1 MNKLMLYRDI
11 KYNTLFEG
19 ICRLAG
25 GTYQEDWQSTVGS
38 LVSMAEAHGFSGNIW
53 NCFLSH
59 VIANNEN
66 VFSCACEIR
75 GYADGS
81 INDFARMDFAV
92 FRQLFNCDM
101 SYLDNLYHTKIF
113 SLIGNYSVAEGA
125 GQVFN
130 REVRD
135 SIVRL
140 ASDLSGAAD
149 DEAFFL
155 SVVKFYKEIGVGK
168 YGLHKAFSVMNRDGR
183 VMINPITKTADNR
196 LSDLVGYEQQKRK
209 LIENTEAFVSGHPAN
224 NCLLFGDAGTGK
236 STSIK
241 ALLNEYYSRGLRLI
255 ELYKHQL
262 KDLPEI
268 IRQVKN
274 RNYRFIIY
282 MDDLSFEDYETDYK
296 YLKAVIEGGLERKP
310 ENVLIYATSNR
321 RHLVRENY
329 SDKIRSDDELH
340 TADTVQEKLSLA
352 YRFGVTI
359 YFGKPD
365 KRSFQ
370 QIVRT
375 LAQRRGINMP
385 DDELMLEANKWEI
398 AHGGMTGRTAEQFIT
413 HLLGTGT
420 SQEDKG

>member
-1 MNKLMLYRDI
+1 MAKLMLYRDI
-11 KYNTLFEG
+11 KYRELFDG

-25 GTYQEDWQSTVGS
+25 GTYQDDWQDIAGS
-38 LVSMAEAHGFSGNIW
+38 LVAMAAAHGFSGNIW

-66 VFSCACEIR
+66 VFSCACEIT
-75 GYADGS
+75 GFADGS
-81 INDFARMDFAV
+81 INDFARMDFAE
-92 FRQLFNCDM
+92 FRRLFGCDM
-101 SYLDNLYHTKIF
+101 EALDSLYHTGIF
-113 SLIGNYSVAEGA
+113 SLIGSYSSAEGA

-130 REVRD
+130 QEVRD

-140 ASDLSGAAD
+140 ASSLSEAKS
-149 DEAFFL
+149 DEEFFL
-155 SVVKFYKEIGVGK
+155 SVVKFYKEYGVGK
-168 YGLHKAFSVMNRDGR
+168 FGLHKAFSVMNRDGH

-196 LSDLVGYEQQKRK
+196 LSDLIGYEQQKQK
-209 LIENTEAFVSGHPAN
+209 LIENTEAFVSGRPAN

-241 ALLNEYYSRGLRLI
+241 ALLNEYYSRGLRMI

-262 KDLPEI
+262 KDLPEV
-268 IRQVKN
+268 IRQIKN
-274 RNYRFIIY
+274 RNYRFIVY
-282 MDDLSFEDYETDYK
+282 MDDLSFEDFETDYK

-310 ENVLIYATSNR
+310 DNVLIYATSNR
-321 RHLVRENY
+321 RHLIRENY
-329 SDKIRSDDELH
+329 TDKIRSDDELH

-352 YRFGVTI
+352 YRFGVTV

-375 LAQRRGINMP
+375 LALRKGISMS

-398 AHGGMTGRTAEQFIT
+398 AHGGMTGRTAEQFII
-413 HLLGTGT
+413 HLQSIGTV
-420 SQEDKG
+420 

>member
-1 MNKLMLYRDI
+1 MAKLMLYRDI
-11 KYNTLFEG
+11 KYRELFDG

-25 GTYQEDWQSTVGS
+25 GTYQDDWQDIAGS
-38 LVSMAEAHGFSGNIW
+38 LVAMAAAHGFSGNIW

-66 VFSCACEIR
+66 VFSCACEIT
-75 GYADGS
+75 GFADGS
-81 INDFARMDFAV
+81 INDFARMDFAE
-92 FRQLFNCDM
+92 FRRLFGCDM
-101 SYLDNLYHTKIF
+101 EALDSLYHTGIF
-113 SLIGNYSVAEGA
+113 SLIGSYSSAEGA

-130 REVRD
+130 QEVRD

-140 ASDLSGAAD
+140 ASSLSEAKS
-149 DEAFFL
+149 DEEFFL
-155 SVVKFYKEIGVGK
+155 SVVKFYKEYGVGK
-168 YGLHKAFSVMNRDGR
+168 FGLHKAFSVMNRDGH

-196 LSDLVGYEQQKRK
+196 LSDLVGYEQQKQK
-209 LIENTEAFVSGHPAN
+209 LIENTEAFVSGRPAN

-241 ALLNEYYSRGLRLI
+241 ALLNEYYSRGLRMI

-262 KDLPEI
+262 KDLPEV
-268 IRQVKN
+268 IRQIKN
-274 RNYRFIIY
+274 RNYRFIVY
-282 MDDLSFEDYETDYK
+282 MDDLSFEDFETDYK

-310 ENVLIYATSNR
+310 DNVLIYATSNR
-321 RHLVRENY
+321 RHLIRENY
-329 SDKIRSDDELH
+329 TDKIRSDDELH

-352 YRFGVTI
+352 YRFGVTV

-375 LAQRRGINMP
+375 LALRKGISMS

-398 AHGGMTGRTAEQFIT
+398 AHGGMTGRTAEQFII
-413 HLLGTGT
+413 HLQSIGAV
-420 SQEDKG
+420 

>member
-1 MNKLMLYRDI
+1 MAKLMLYRDI
-11 KYNTLFEG
+11 KYRELFDG

-25 GTYQEDWQSTVGS
+25 GTYQDDWQDIAGS
-38 LVSMAEAHGFSGNIW
+38 LVAMAAAHGFSGNIW

-66 VFSCACEIR
+66 VFSCACEIT
-75 GYADGS
+75 GFADGS
-81 INDFARMDFAV
+81 INDFARMDFAE
-92 FRQLFNCDM
+92 FRRLFGCDM
-101 SYLDNLYHTKIF
+101 EALDSLYHTGIF
-113 SLIGNYSVAEGA
+113 SLIGSYSSAEGA

-130 REVRD
+130 QEVRD

-140 ASDLSGAAD
+140 ASSLSEAKS
-149 DEAFFL
+149 DEEFFL
-155 SVVKFYKEIGVGK
+155 LVVKFYKEYGVGK
-168 YGLHKAFSVMNRDGR
+168 FGLHKAFSVMNRDGH

-196 LSDLVGYEQQKRK
+196 LSDLVGYEQQKQK
-209 LIENTEAFVSGHPAN
+209 LIENTEAFVSGRPAN

-241 ALLNEYYSRGLRLI
+241 ALLNEYYSRGLRMI

-262 KDLPEI
+262 KDLPEV
-268 IRQVKN
+268 IRQIKN
-274 RNYRFIIY
+274 RNYRFIVY
-282 MDDLSFEDYETDYK
+282 MDDLSFEDFETDYK

-310 ENVLIYATSNR
+310 DNVLIYATSNR
-321 RHLVRENY
+321 RHLIRENY
-329 SDKIRSDDELH
+329 TDKIRSDDELH

-352 YRFGVTI
+352 YRFGVTV

-375 LAQRRGINMP
+375 LALRKGISMS

-398 AHGGMTGRTAEQFIT
+398 AHGGMTGRTAEQFII
-413 HLLGTGT
+413 HLQSIGAV
-420 SQEDKG
+420 

>member
-1 MNKLMLYRDI
+1 MAKLMLYRDI
-11 KYNTLFEG
+11 KYRELFYV

-25 GTYQEDWQSTVGS
+25 GTYQDDWQDIAGS
-38 LVSMAEAHGFSGNIW
+38 LVAMAAAHGFSGNIW

-66 VFSCACEIR
+66 VFSCACEIT
-75 GYADGS
+75 GFADGS
-81 INDFARMDFAV
+81 INDFARMDFAE
-92 FRQLFNCDM
+92 FRRLFGCDM
-101 SYLDNLYHTKIF
+101 EALDSLYHTGIF
-113 SLIGNYSVAEGA
+113 SLIGSYSSAEGA

-130 REVRD
+130 QEVRD

-140 ASDLSGAAD
+140 ASSLSEAKS
-149 DEAFFL
+149 DEEFFL
-155 SVVKFYKEIGVGK
+155 SVVKFYKEYGVGK
-168 YGLHKAFSVMNRDGR
+168 FGLHKAFSVMNRDGH

-196 LSDLVGYEQQKRK
+196 LSDLIGYEQQKQK
-209 LIENTEAFVSGHPAN
+209 LIENTEAFVSGRPAN

-241 ALLNEYYSRGLRLI
+241 ALLNEYYSRGLRMI

-262 KDLPEI
+262 KDLPEV
-268 IRQVKN
+268 IRQIKN
-274 RNYRFIIY
+274 RNYRFIVY
-282 MDDLSFEDYETDYK
+282 MDDLSFEDFETDYK

-310 ENVLIYATSNR
+310 DNVLIYATSNR
-321 RHLVRENY
+321 RHLIRENY
-329 SDKIRSDDELH
+329 TDKIRSDDELH

-352 YRFGVTI
+352 YRFGVTV

-375 LAQRRGINMP
+375 LALRKGISMS

-398 AHGGMTGRTAEQFIT
+398 AHGGMTGRTAEQFII
-413 HLLGTGT
+413 HLQSIGAV
-420 SQEDKG
+420 

>member
-1 MNKLMLYRDI
+1 MAKLMLYRDI
-11 KYNTLFEG
+11 KYRELFDG

-25 GTYQEDWQSTVGS
+25 GTYQDDWQDIAGS
-38 LVSMAEAHGFSGNIW
+38 LVAMAAAHGFSGNIW

-66 VFSCACEIR
+66 VFSCACEIT
-75 GYADGS
+75 GFADGS
-81 INDFARMDFAV
+81 INDFARMDFAE
-92 FRQLFNCDM
+92 FRRLFGCEM
-101 SYLDNLYHTKIF
+101 EALDSLYHTGIF
-113 SLIGNYSVAEGA
+113 SLIGSYSSAEGA

-130 REVRD
+130 QEVRD

-140 ASDLSGAAD
+140 ASSLSEAKS
-149 DEAFFL
+149 DEEFFL
-155 SVVKFYKEIGVGK
+155 SVVKFYKEYGVGK
-168 YGLHKAFSVMNRDGR
+168 FGLHKAFSVMNRDGH

-196 LSDLVGYEQQKRK
+196 LSDLIGYEQQKQK
-209 LIENTEAFVSGHPAN
+209 LIENTEAFVSGRPAN

-241 ALLNEYYSRGLRLI
+241 ALLNEYYSRGLRMI

-262 KDLPEI
+262 KDLPEV
-268 IRQVKN
+268 IRQIKN
-274 RNYRFIIY
+274 RNYRFIVY
-282 MDDLSFEDYETDYK
+282 MDDLSFEDFETDYK

-310 ENVLIYATSNR
+310 DNVLIYATSNR
-321 RHLVRENY
+321 RHLIRENY
-329 SDKIRSDDELH
+329 TDKIRSDDELH

-352 YRFGVTI
+352 YRFGVTV

-375 LAQRRGINMP
+375 LALRKGISMS

-398 AHGGMTGRTAEQFIT
+398 AHGGMTGRTAEQFII
-413 HLLGTGT
+413 HLQSIGAV
-420 SQEDKG
+420 

>member
-1 MNKLMLYRDI
+1 MAKLMLYRDI
-11 KYNTLFEG
+11 KYRELFDG

-25 GTYQEDWQSTVGS
+25 GTYQDDWQDIAGS
-38 LVSMAEAHGFSGNIW
+38 LVAMAAAHGFSGNIW

-66 VFSCACEIR
+66 VFSCACEIT
-75 GYADGS
+75 GFADGS
-81 INDFARMDFAV
+81 INDFARMDFAE
-92 FRQLFNCDM
+92 FRRLFGCDM
-101 SYLDNLYHTKIF
+101 EALDSLYHTGIF
-113 SLIGNYSVAEGA
+113 SLIGSYSSAEGA

-130 REVRD
+130 QEVRD

-140 ASDLSGAAD
+140 ASSLSEAKS
-149 DEAFFL
+149 DEEFFL
-155 SVVKFYKEIGVGK
+155 SVVKFYKEYGVGK
-168 YGLHKAFSVMNRDGR
+168 FGLHKAFSVMNRDGH

-196 LSDLVGYEQQKRK
+196 LSDLIGYEQQKQK
-209 LIENTEAFVSGHPAN
+209 LIENTEAFVSGRPAN

-241 ALLNEYYSRGLRLI
+241 ALLNEYYSRGLRMI

-262 KDLPEI
+262 KDLPEV
-268 IRQVKN
+268 IRQIKN
-274 RNYRFIIY
+274 RNYRFIVY
-282 MDDLSFEDYETDYK
+282 MDDLSFEDFETDYK

-310 ENVLIYATSNR
+310 DNVLIYATSNR
-321 RHLVRENY
+321 RHLIRENY
-329 SDKIRSDDELH
+329 TDKIRSDDELH

-352 YRFGVTI
+352 YRFGVTV

-375 LAQRRGINMP
+375 LALRKGISMS

-398 AHGGMTGRTAEQFIT
+398 AHGGMTGRTAEQFII
-413 HLLGTGT
+413 HLQSIGAV
-420 SQEDKG
+420 

>member
-1 MNKLMLYRDI
+1 MAKLMLYRDI
-11 KYNTLFEG
+11 KYRKLFDG

-25 GTYQEDWQSTVGS
+25 GTYQDDWQDIAGS
-38 LVSMAEAHGFSGNIW
+38 LVAMAAAHGFSGNIW

-66 VFSCACEIR
+66 VFSCACEIT
-75 GYADGS
+75 GFANGS
-81 INDFARMDFAV
+81 INDFARMDFAE
-92 FRQLFNCDM
+92 FRRLFGCDM
-101 SYLDNLYHTKIF
+101 EALDSLYHTGIF
-113 SLIGNYSVAEGA
+113 SLIGSYSSAEGA
-125 GQVFN
+125 DQVFN
-130 REVRD
+130 QEVRD

-140 ASDLSGAAD
+140 ASSLSEAKS
-149 DEAFFL
+149 DEEFFL
-155 SVVKFYKEIGVGK
+155 SVVKFYKEYGVGK
-168 YGLHKAFSVMNRDGR
+168 FGLHKAFSVMNRDGH

-196 LSDLVGYEQQKRK
+196 LSDLIGYEQQKQK
-209 LIENTEAFVSGHPAN
+209 LIENTEAFVSGRPAN

-241 ALLNEYYSRGLRLI
+241 ALLNEYYSRGLRMI

-262 KDLPEI
+262 KDLPEV
-268 IRQVKN
+268 IRQIKN
-274 RNYRFIIY
+274 RNYRFIVY
-282 MDDLSFEDYETDYK
+282 MDDLSFEDFETDYK

-310 ENVLIYATSNR
+310 DNVLIYATSNR
-321 RHLVRENY
+321 RHLIRENY
-329 SDKIRSDDELH
+329 TDKIRSDDELH

-352 YRFGVTI
+352 YRFGVTV

-375 LAQRRGINMP
+375 LALRKGISMS

-398 AHGGMTGRTAEQFIT
+398 AHGGMTGRTAEQFII
-413 HLLGTGT
+413 HLQSIGAV
-420 SQEDKG
+420 